1 MFHKSLLSFSLA
13 LALTLVACDDSSS
26 SGSSTSQNLSAAEG
40 IYKLD
45 SYAYN
50 TEACSKG
57 TNTLANK
64 TENHVAMVA
73 VSSAF
78 GNYLQVV
85 TCPSV
90 DSCQTLVDNIRNNKM
105 FLIDFSATFMKGSV
119 ANGLTAEYAGS
130 GYWHSDGTCTEGR
143 LENQTLKFTGTAFQY
158 AAEIQKASTYQ
169 QVDGY
174 CDTDE
179 VQKHLNP
186 CSEMETMTGTYVQ
199 ALE

>member
-1 MFHKSLLSFSLA
+1 MSYKSLIILSF
-13 LALTLVACDDSSS
+13 ALTIVLVACDDSGS
-26 SGSSTSQNLSAAEG
+26 SGSTTSQNLSAAEG

-50 TEACSKG
+50 TEACSEG

-64 TENHVAMVA
+64 TDNHVAMVA

-105 FLIDFSATFMKGSV
+105 FMIDFSATFMKGSV
-119 ANGLTAEYAGS
+119 TSGLTAEYAGS
-130 GYWHSDGTCTEGR
+130 GYWHSDGTCTDGR
-143 LENQTLKFTGTAFQY
+143 LENQTLKFAGATFQY
-158 AAEIQKASTYQ
+158 ASEIQKANTYQ

-186 CSEMETMTGTYVQ
+186 CSEMETMSGTYVQ